1 MNKTIWIVNQFASH
15 LEERHLNLA
24 ANFAE
29 KGYNVVVITTSFHH
43 GRHIYLYE
51 EELKVVEKQQGVTYI
66 YLKSRPPYMTGAGK
80 RTLHMLDFCYR
91 FDKYR
96 KKIAESFGKP
106 DYVLASSAPP
116 FVWEIGYRAAKK
128 YGAKFIA
135 EFRDIWPLSLVE
147 VQGTSAKHPF
157 VKLLEVVE
165 KRAYKHADAIVGT
178 MPYAYKHV
186 CDELGFPRSK
196 VYWMPNGLN
205 VQKAEQELADA
216 ELKLPKELDDFLTQ
230 HWCCIYIG
238 SIVKSE
244 RVGYMIDAWK
254 QVKNKEICFA
264 IIGDGNVVPDIE
276 QQIRTCNSGRVRH
289 FQSIPKTHEVSGNMK
304 GLKITVVTPVYN
316 GEEWIERCMQSIM
329 NQTYQNF
336 EHIVMDGGSTDNTV
350 RIVSMYEKLYNV
362 KVYSKKDNGMYDAI
376 VNGFDVATG
385 DIFCWINADDSF
397 FPWAFDVMNRV
408 ITGTDAEWCMG
419 FPTLWDES
427 GLNTCS
433 FRISAFSRAA
443 IRAGFHDGRVMPFI
457 QQESTFWT
465 RKLWERS
472 NGAFIR
478 EYIAIFNNTAES
490 TLTFEQKEV

>member
-1 MNKTIWIVNQFASH
+1 MSRTIWIVNQFASH
-15 LEERHLNLA
+15 LEERHLNLSA
-24 ANFAE
+24 YFAE
-29 KGYNVVVITTSFHH
+29 KGYNVVVITASFHH
-43 GRHIYLYE
+43 GRHVYLYQE
-51 EELKVVEKQQGVTYI
+51 EMKVVEKQPCVTYI
-66 YLKSRPPYMTGAGK
+66 YLKARPQYMTGAGK

-96 KKIAESFGKP
+96 KQIAESFGKP
-106 DYVLASSAPP
+106 DFIIASSAPP

-128 YGAKFIA
+128 YHAKFIA

-147 VQGTSAKHPF
+147 VQGTSANHPF

-196 VYWMPNGLN
+196 VHWMPNGLN

-289 FQSIPKTHEVSGNMK
+289 FQSIPKEQIPLALSK
-304 GLKITVVTPVYN
+304 AKCCLAARPDYAIYRYGL
-316 GEEWIERCMQSIM
+316 
-329 NQTYQNF
+329 
-336 EHIVMDGGSTDNTV
+336 
-350 RIVSMYEKLYNV
+350 SMYKLYDYLFSGKPTVFACDVDNV
-362 KVYSKKDNGMYDAI
+362 VKDAGGLVVPFGDPQLMANAIEQAMTYTNDELKEIAEREQQIVRECYDYRAI
-376 VNGFDVATG
+376 
-385 DIFCWINADDSF
+385 AD
-397 FPWAFDVMNRV
+397 RY
-408 ITGTDAEWCMG
+408 
-419 FPTLWDES
+419 LKLLES
-427 GLNTCS
+427 L
-433 FRISAFSRAA
+433 
-443 IRAGFHDGRVMPFI
+443 
-457 QQESTFWT
+457 
-465 RKLWERS
+465 
-472 NGAFIR
+472 
-478 EYIAIFNNTAES
+478 
-490 TLTFEQKEV
+490 